1 MNFFIINSM
10 NACENHVNKRKSTRS
25 GFTLAELL
33 VVVAIISVLVAI
45 MIPVFQNQ
53 LEKSREATDISNV
66 RAAYAEVSE
75 NPCVECV
82 TFSVIIQTFS
92 DTIARKRAC
101 PHRL

>member
-1 MNFFIINSM
+1 M

-53 LEKSREATDISNV
+53 LEKSREATQ
-66 RAAYAEVSE
+66 
-75 NPCVECV
+75 C
-82 TFSVIIQTFS
+82 
-92 DTIARKRAC
+92 
-101 PHRL
+101 H

>member
-1 MNFFIINSM
+1 MDFFIINSI
-10 NACENHVNKRKSTRS
+10 NACENHVNKRKNTRS
-25 GFTLAELL
+25 GFTFAELL

-75 NPCVECV
+75 NLYARYANAFAEV
-82 TFSVIIQTFS
+82 QRFS
-92 DTIARKRAC
+92 DKIA
-101 PHRL
+101 P

>member
-1 MNFFIINSM
+1 MDFFIINSI
-10 NACENHVNKRKSTRS
+10 NACKNHVNKKKNTRS

-75 NPCVECV
+75 KAMHEMMKN
-82 TFSVIIQTFS
+82 
-92 DTIARKRAC
+92 
-101 PHRL
+101 L